1 MSDELKKALDT
12 AMSRIASLET
22 EVSGYRKRPAED
34 TNKFD
39 PVAFRQSFITD
50 PIGQMTKMGVPVEH
64 ITRVMVAHA
73 MGDEAPPHLKALA
86 QMGPQVSATRAL
98 DDKVETLSRQISDL
112 LATQGKSSARERLH
126 ALAKDK
132 TAFPSLSSV
141 LESHPSFFDD
151 ELSDGAD
158 VEDFAKRHE
167 ERFSKIMPR
176 PASDGNADA
185 TAPSTQS
192 KPATAGTISGDPPP
206 LPNTPKA
213 GLFTQEEHQKLRDE
227 IVRKFS

>member
-1 MSDELKKALDT
+1 MSDDLKKALDT

-39 PVAFRQSFITD
+39 PAAFRQAFVQD
-50 PIGQMTKMGVPVEH
+50 PIGQMTKMGVPVDH

-73 MGDEAPPHLKALA
+73 MGDEAPPHLKVLA
-86 QMGPQVSATRAL
+86 QMGPQVSATHAL
-98 DDKVETLSRQISDL
+98 DDKVETLSRQLSTL
-112 LATQGKSSARERLH
+112 LAKEGKTSARERLH

-132 TAFPSLSSV
+132 TAYPSLSSV
-141 LESHPSFFDD
+141 LESHPSYFDD
-151 ELSDGAD
+151 DLSDGAN

-167 ERFSKIMPR
+167 ERLSKIIPR
-176 PASDGNADA
+176 TASNGNADT
-185 TAPSTQS
+185 TAPSMQS

-206 LPNTPKA
+206 IPTKPV
-213 GLFTQEEHQKLRDE
+213 GVFTQEDHSKLRDE